1 MGQINFGGADG
12 TDLQS
17 QGAQIFAQVDG
28 TPGENDMPGRL
39 MFSTTSDGSSS
50 PTERVRIDSN
60 GRVLINKD
68 GGATGSATTPAFQIG
83 GDTNYRLG
91 MYITAEA
98 GVFANKNGDDGIQ
111 FHTKLGA
118 TDSSGIGEAMRLT
131 SRGYRQIAHRH
142 FSYSFT
148 NNVTVN
154 TITFGDP
161 GDARYNHYELLIMFR
176 DNQYR
181 QAIGGGRYA
190 VTSTNASGGP
200 AVSYHIHEYFYDL
213 GSKNG
218 TWTFAAAVS
227 TSGVLQITVN
237 ESSNNQ
243 GAGYIDITIIDA
255 IGSANGTFGT
265 IST

>member
-1 MGQINFGGADG
+1 
-12 TDLQS
+12 
-17 QGAQIFAQVDG
+17 
-28 TPGENDMPGRL
+28 

-91 MYITAEA
+91 MYVTAEA

-148 NNVTVN
+148 NNVAVN

-161 GDARYNHYELLIMFR
+161 GDAKYNHYELLIMFR
-176 DNQYR
+176 DNAYR

-190 VTSTNASGGP
+190 VTSTNANGGP
-200 AVSYHIHEYFYDL
+200 GVAYHIHEYYYDL

-218 TWTFAAAVS
+218 TWTFAAAV
-227 TSGVLQITVN
+227 TTAGVLQITVN